1 MQLFI
6 TRRAMLRRLALST
19 IVLAASMGA
28 GGAQA
33 KTSVVAAIPELGA
46 IAREVGGDNVDVYS
60 IAKANQD
67 YHTVDPRPSD
77 VARLARAKMVIR
89 IGLGLDPWLNS
100 LINATG
106 NTALRPGGSGS
117 VDGSDSIPTIEA
129 PNESIN
135 GASGDVHPQGNP
147 HYYYD
152 PVYAVFAARNIS
164 KGLIRVDAA
173 HASAYRAGYSRF
185 RADMLARLK
194 GWQSTLA
201 PYRGKRVVTYH
212 RNYNYFL
219 RRFGLAQGGTMEPRP
234 GIPPS
239 ARHINALLTT
249 MKAQGTRAILIEGI
263 YPTRYPDLVAKSV
276 GSRAVV
282 GPYSVT
288 SMNPGA
294 YADLIDRLVASAKQ
308 ALSA

>member
-1 MQLFI
+1 MKLFI
-6 TRRAMLRRLALST
+6 TRRALLRGITLGTL
-19 IVLAASMGA
+19 LGASLGA
-28 GGAQA
+28 SSAQA
-33 KTSVVAAIPELGA
+33 KISVVAAIPELGA
-46 IAREVGGDNVDVYS
+46 ITREVGGDNVDVYS
-60 IAKANQD
+60 IAKTGQD
-67 YHTVDPRPSD
+67 YHTIETRPSD
-77 VARLARAKMVIR
+77 VARLARAKMVVR

-106 NTALRPGGSGS
+106 NTALRPGGSAS
-117 VDGSDSIPTIEA
+117 VDASDDIPVIEVPTQSI
-129 PNESIN
+129 S
-135 GASGDVHPQGNP
+135 GASGDVHPTGNP

-164 KGLIRVDAA
+164 RGLIRVDPA
-173 HASAYRAGYSRF
+173 HAAAYRAGYSRF
-185 RADMLARLK
+185 RADILGRLK
-194 GWQSTLA
+194 GWQQTLA
-201 PYRGKRVVTYH
+201 PYKGERVVTYH

-239 ARHINALLTT
+239 ARHISALLAT
-249 MKAQGTRAILIEGI
+249 MKAQKTRAILIEGI
-263 YPTRYPDLVAKSV
+263 YPTRYPNQVAASI

-288 SMNPGA
+288 SMASGS
-294 YADLIDRLVASAKQ
+294 YAAMIDRLVSAAKQ